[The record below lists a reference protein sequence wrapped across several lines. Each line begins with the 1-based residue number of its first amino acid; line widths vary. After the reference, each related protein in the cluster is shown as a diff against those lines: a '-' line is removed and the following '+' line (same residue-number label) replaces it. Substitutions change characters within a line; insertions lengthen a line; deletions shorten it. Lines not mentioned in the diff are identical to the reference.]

1 MTAKF
6 AEMHLQQMSG
16 AKIKE
21 TVGKLFNLK
30 SVSRLEKMKFSLYNC
45 ECGTNKRSEG
55 ILTHESVMTSQMKIF
70 IIDR

>member
-1 MTAKF
+1 MG
-6 AEMHLQQMSG
+6 L
-16 AKIKE
+16 
-21 TVGKLFNLK
+21 KLKRLSANYEFNLK

>member
-1 MTAKF
+1 MG
-6 AEMHLQQMSG
+6 L
-16 AKIKE
+16 
-21 TVGKLFNLK
+21 KLKRLSANYEFNLK
-30 SVSRLEKMKFSLYNC
+30 SVSRLEKMKFSQYNC

>member
-1 MTAKF
+1 MG
-6 AEMHLQQMSG
+6 L
-16 AKIKE
+16 
-21 TVGKLFNLK
+21 KLKRLSANYEFNLK

-45 ECGTNKRSEG
+45 ECGTNKRSER